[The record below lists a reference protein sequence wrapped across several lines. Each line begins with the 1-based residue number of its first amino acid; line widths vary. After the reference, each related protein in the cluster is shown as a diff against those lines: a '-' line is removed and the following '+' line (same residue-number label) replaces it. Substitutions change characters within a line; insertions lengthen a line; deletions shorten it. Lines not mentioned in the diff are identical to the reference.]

1 LTSYKPYK
9 MFALNNIL
17 TIARYERRILLRSW
31 FFRILAILSLLYIG
45 VFSGAMVFEKNP
57 FTWMFRSMPAGL
69 IYNNLYLL
77 NVIQSVIAVFLATD
91 FMKRD
96 KKLNTSEV
104 LFIRPMSNLEY
115 VLGKTWGL
123 ISVFLILN
131 AILIVLTSVY
141 LIISKE
147 IPFQFLPVLYYFL
160 LLTLPT
166 LLFITGLSY
175 TLMIVIRNQPIT
187 FLILLGY
194 IALVMFYLGDQM
206 NYLFDYMAFSK
217 PMTMSGITGFSGLSS
232 LITHRTSYLVLGI
245 SLILFTA
252 WRLNRLPNR
261 KSESRLLGLSSLIL
275 FVLASAGFYGL
286 YSEHRGLLQKREK
299 YAAIQSRY
307 FDKVVP
313 DMKSASIRIVHGEE
327 LEAHSDM
334 LLLNRSTHTI
344 DTLFFSINPGLKVD
358 KVQVNGNDCAFDQNL
373 LLVKVIPKQA
383 MQPEEEMRV
392 SMSYQGVP
400 DFMVAYLDQE
410 KDDVFGVEQTMT
422 MKKDRLFGFYSEDYV
437 LLTKEILWYPV
448 PGIVYDPSRP
458 AIFRQQF
465 TKFDLNVQT
474 RAVPISQGERS
485 SSDSLN
491 YHFSIRDPLP
501 QLSLAIGQYVERT
514 IRVEG
519 IQVKLATIEGL
530 SNYEIH
536 FDELGD
542 TLSTLILEFLD
553 DYERPLGLFYPYAEF
568 SLVEAPVQFDGLPHS
583 WTSTQI
589 QSQPQTVYF
598 PEGGYGM
605 RQADLASSKKRIK
618 EDSERN
624 KEGLSEKEIQARVFT
639 GLVKGVF
646 AESNADFRFGA
657 PGTASEANPYSI
669 FPNYYYYVNYITS
682 DECPVLNYAF
692 ESYLMKGE
700 DDPRMMFMT
709 RMTGLSENEKANL
722 LLKEKSLKQVIAE
735 EENQQAVNGALRAKG
750 SYLLTWMEK
759 QIDQDG
765 FEQYLL
771 DYLYE
776 NSYREISYREL
787 ADAIAARFNIEL
799 GDFLHEWYNAREL
812 PAFGVGEYN
821 LTETIEQ
828 NRAVFV
834 MKTKVTNYSDVDG
847 LVKFTF
853 QLGGGGGMGRR
864 GGGGGGFFGGGAPDT
879 ETDDRIFLVEAGKT
893 KEIQMVLNDQPRSVI
908 FNTLLS
914 QNIPSS
920 IMRFGLNAE
929 KNEKVAAEEYE
940 RESDSPLVFE
950 VAGELIVDN
959 TDEGFTIIDPALDN
973 PLRKLVEQRKKK
985 ADTPGSEYVGEGWGP
1000 APSTWRLNPNA
1011 DFYGKVEHT
1020 AMIVRSGDGSKTASW
1035 KKAIPAAAY
1044 YEVYVHLSAPQRFG
1058 PRRNNDQNDG
1068 TYHYEVMHD
1077 DGTEHIELEVKDVET
1092 GWNLLGSFYLSSDS
1106 AMVKLSD
1113 KGGANRVVA
1122 DAVKW
1127 VIQR

>member
-1 LTSYKPYK
+1 
-9 MFALNNIL
+9 MFAFNQIL

-31 FFRILAILSLLYIG
+31 FFRILAILSFLYIG

-57 FTWMFRSMPAGL
+57 FTWMFRSMPAGI
-69 IYNNLYLL
+69 IYSNFYLL

-115 VLGKTWGL
+115 VTGKTLGL
-123 ISVFLILN
+123 LTVFLILN
-131 AILIVLTSVY
+131 AILVVLTSIY

-147 IPFQFLPVLYYFL
+147 IPFQILPFLYYFF
-160 LLTLPT
+160 LLTVPT

-175 TLMIVIRNQPIT
+175 ALMIVIRNQPIT

-194 IALVMFYLGDQM
+194 IALVMFYLSNQM

-217 PMTMSGITGFSGLSS
+217 PMVLSGITGFSGLTS
-232 LITHRTSYLVLGI
+232 LITHRLSYLLLGMA
-245 SLILFTA
+245 LILFTA

-261 KSESRLLGLSSLIL
+261 KLEGSLLGLSSLVL
-275 FVLASAGFYGL
+275 FVAAGAGFFGL
-286 YSEHRGLLQKREK
+286 YSEHRGLLEKREK
-299 YAAIQSRY
+299 
-307 FDKVVP
+307 F
-313 DMKSASIRIVHGEE
+313 ASIQAEYYNRPVPEMKEASIGLIHGEK
-327 LEAHSDM
+327 LEAKAQM
-334 LLLNRSTHTI
+334 LLLNRTQHPI
-344 DTLFFSINPGLKVD
+344 DTIFFSINPGLNVE
-358 KVQVNGNDCAFDQNL
+358 KVQVNGNDGAFEQDL
-373 LLVKVIPKQA
+373 LLVKVILNQA
-383 MQPEEEMRV
+383 LKTGEEIKV
-392 SMSYQGVP
+392 SMTYGGVP

-410 KDDVFGVEQTMT
+410 KEDVFGVEQTMT
-422 MKKDRLFGFYSEDYV
+422 MKKDRQFGFYSEEYV

-474 RAVPISQGERS
+474 RALPISQGERQ

-501 QLSLAIGQYVERT
+501 QLSLAIGNYVENT
-514 IRVEG
+514 LDVEG
-519 IQVKLATIEGL
+519 IQVKLATIDGL
-530 SNYEIH
+530 SNYETH
-536 FDELGD
+536 FDELKD
-542 TLSTLILEFLD
+542 TLSSLILEFLD

-568 SLVEAPVQFDGLPHS
+568 SLVETPVQFDGLAHS

-589 QSQPQTVYF
+589 QSQPQTIYF
-598 PEGGYGM
+598 PERGYGV
-605 RQADLASSKKRIK
+605 RQADLVSSKKRIK
-618 EDSERN
+618 DDSERN

-639 GLVKGVF
+639 GFVKGVF

-657 PGTASEANPYSI
+657 PETASEANPYSI
-669 FPNYYYYVNYITS
+669 FPNYFYYVNFITS

-700 DDPRMMFMT
+700 DNPRMLFMT
-709 RMTGLSENEKANL
+709 RMTGLSESEKANL

-735 EENQQAVNGALRAKG
+735 VEDQQAVNGALRAKG
-750 SYLLTWMEK
+750 AYLLTWMEK
-759 QIDQDG
+759 QINQDG

-771 DYLYE
+771 DYLYD
-776 NSYREISYREL
+776 NSYREISYSEL
-787 ADAIAARFNIEL
+787 TDAIAKKFDIEL
-799 GDFLHEWYNAREL
+799 GDFLHDWYNAREL
-812 PAFGVGEYN
+812 PSFGVGEYS
-821 LTETIEQ
+821 LIETIEQ

-834 MKTKVTNYSDVDG
+834 VKTKVTNYSQVDG

-853 QLGGGGGMGRR
+853 QLGGGQGGRR
-864 GGGGGGFFGGGAPDT
+864 GGGFFGGAPDT

-893 KEIQMVLNDQPRSVI
+893 KEMQMVLNDQPRSVI

-929 KNEKVAAEEYE
+929 KNEKVAAEEFE
-940 RESDSPLVFE
+940 RESDVPVVFE
-950 VAGELIVDN
+950 MAGELIVDN
-959 TDEGFTIIDPALDN
+959 IDEGFSVHDPALEN
-973 PLRKLVEQRKKK
+973 PLRKMVEQRKKK
-985 ADTPGSEYVGEGWGP
+985 ADTPGSEYVGEGFGP
-1000 APSTWRLNPNA
+1000 APSTWSLNPNA

-1020 AMIVRSGDGSKTASW
+1020 AMIVRSGDGSKTATW

-1044 YEVYVHLSAPQRFG
+1044 YDVFVHLSAPQRFG
-1058 PRRNNDQNDG
+1058 PRRNRDQNDG
-1068 TYHYEVMHD
+1068 IYHYEVVHD
-1077 DGTEHIELEVKDVET
+1077 DGTELIELEVKEVET
-1092 GWNLLGSFYLSSDS
+1092 GWNLLGSFYLSSDT
-1106 AMVKLSD
+1106 ATVMLSD